1 MARKHSEPGRAQ
13 APGVDPYQTA
23 GLAPS
28 FFRFTEPWGICGED
42 YVRPLNV
49 AKYPF
54 RVPLGWASGLVAD
67 EALRAPVSLVLEPI
81 SGERLATQINR
92 TVSQADSQPGDG
104 MLSYTER
111 AAKQFQAENAAQ
123 INAMLLNENSRI
135 FEATAYAVLRA
146 SEPSELRGAKSQ
158 LNNSVMNS
166 CGARV
171 EKQLS
176 NTRGAFFAASPCLS
190 PDEAGR
196 LAYAVPMPA
205 ETVAM
210 GEFMQSYGFDDME
223 GVMVGTDPKAGAPI
237 RLNFQVH
244 SDARPTGNIAFVAES
259 GNGKSHAMKLI
270 SITEHLVYGTRLL
283 VLSDPDSEYGRA
295 AVKFG
300 GEVTDPV
307 GKLSPFEPRNVSNA
321 DTPDEGDGDAAAYYA
336 RARATRVIS
345 AQVPFLKTFIQTAW
359 PIVDDATA
367 SFLGRPISEVYK
379 AVGIDED
386 TTFEEYFAG
395 PQVFPDFA
403 DLYRELMAEV
413 KQADAEGDSRRGDA
427 LYRAAAAI
435 EDVAIGYDASVWNT
449 HESFRTDTDFVVVDT
464 SGLSG
469 DKNVAAAQLY
479 NIFMWAWSEVRSHRF
494 DDDSYT
500 RIVLDELASIVNE
513 KSPRAAEMVADMMR
527 RVRKYN
533 AGVMFA
539 TQTFGSLRV
548 EKIAEAGKTI
558 LDCTSYKFFSAQSGK
573 GRGSNLG
580 EVQEYLSLTDQVR
593 DELGGAEKGVF
604 LAVIGKR
611 DKTWVRIDPPPEW
624 MPALFGRSGGR

>member
-1 MARKHSEPGRAQ
+1 MARRHSEPARTQ

-54 RVPLGWASGLVAD
+54 RMPLGWASGLIAD

-81 SGERLATQINR
+81 SGDRLATQINR

-146 SEPSELRGAKSQ
+146 SEPSELSGAKSQ

-176 NTRGAFFAASPCLS
+176 NTRGAFFAASPCLT

-223 GVMVGTDPKAGAPI
+223 GVMIGTDPRGGAPI
-237 RLNFQVH
+237 RLDFLKH
-244 SDARPTGNIAFVAES
+244 SDARPNGNIAFMAES
-259 GNGKSHAMKLI
+259 GYGKSHAMKLI
-270 SITEHLVYGTRLL
+270 AISEHLIYGTRLL

-295 AVKFG
+295 CVKFG
-300 GEVTDPV
+300 GDLTDPV
-307 GKLSPFEPRNVSNA
+307 GKLSPFEPRNVTTAES
-321 DTPDEGDGDAAAYYA
+321 PDEGDDDAAAYYA
-336 RARATRVIS
+336 RARATRVLS

-367 SFLGRPISEVYK
+367 SYLGRPITAVYN
-379 AVGIDED
+379 AVGIDDE
-386 TTFEEYFAG
+386 TTFEEYYAG
-395 PQVFPDFA
+395 PQRFPDFA
-403 DLYRELMAEV
+403 DLYREIMEEV
-413 KQADAEGDSRRGDA
+413 KQADAEGDARRGDA
-427 LYRAAAAI
+427 LYRAATAI
-435 EDVAIGYDASVWNT
+435 EDVAVGYDASVWNT
-449 HESFRTDTDFVVVDT
+449 HDSFGPASEFVVVDT

-494 DDDSYT
+494 DGDGYT

-513 KSPRAAEMVADMMR
+513 DYPKVANMVADMVR

-539 TQTFGSLRV
+539 TQTFGSLRA
-548 EKIAEAGKTI
+548 KDIAAAGKTI
-558 LDCTSYKFFSAQSGK
+558 LDCTAYKFFGSQSGNEA
-573 GRGSNLG
+573 GSNLN
-580 EVQEYLSLTDQVR
+580 EVQQYLSVTDQVR
-593 DELGGAEKGVF
+593 DELGRAEKGVF
-604 LAVIGKR
+604 LASIGKR
-611 DKTWVRIDPPPEW
+611 DKTWVRIDPPPDW